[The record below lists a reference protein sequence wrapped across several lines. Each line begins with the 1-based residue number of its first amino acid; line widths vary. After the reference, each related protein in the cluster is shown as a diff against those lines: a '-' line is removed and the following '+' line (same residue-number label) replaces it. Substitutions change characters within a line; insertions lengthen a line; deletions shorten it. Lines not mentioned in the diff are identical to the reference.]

1 MKYTLLLALPALLAA
16 PVFLSD
22 GSAATAAPSTLTPAP
37 LKPVSFKLDT
47 THSWILFKVN
57 HLGLGTAWG
66 SFNKFDG
73 SFALD
78 AEKMG
83 ESSVSLTIDAASV
96 DTNNKKRDDHLKGPD
111 FFNAKEFPSMT
122 FTSTKVT
129 GDADAFEVTGTLEL
143 LGKKKEVTVA
153 MSKVGEGDDPWGN
166 YRAGFEGSLTIDRT
180 DFGMDY
186 MKDGGLGKEVV
197 VTLAF
202 EGIRE

>member
-1 MKYTLLLALPALLAA
+1 
-16 PVFLSD
+16 
-22 GSAATAAPSTLTPAP
+22 
-37 LKPVSFKLDT
+37 
-47 THSWILFKVN
+47 
-57 HLGLGTAWG
+57 
-66 SFNKFDG
+66 
-73 SFALD
+73 
-78 AEKMG
+78 
-83 ESSVSLTIDAASV
+83 
-96 DTNNKKRDDHLKGPD
+96 
-111 FFNAKEFPSMT
+111 MT